1 MSAFSSY
8 SFKVISRMKPET
20 TDSSFIASNEPKKN
34 FLGERKKRKKRKRT
48 GKRETL
54 LRDYRRQFMK
64 HMWPTIHYG
73 LPTCTLG

>member
-20 TDSSFIASNEPKKN
+20 TDSRFIASNEPKKN